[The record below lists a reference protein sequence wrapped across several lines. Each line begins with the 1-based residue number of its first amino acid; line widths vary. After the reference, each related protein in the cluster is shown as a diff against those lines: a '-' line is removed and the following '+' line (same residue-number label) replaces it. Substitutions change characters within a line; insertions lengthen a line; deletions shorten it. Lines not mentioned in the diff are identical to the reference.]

1 VELELRSIYEL
12 RKLKLTPEQIRM
24 LIKESK
30 EHTCETPDCCVHLQA
45 IAKLPSQ
52 FGSFQI
58 CALVSPCDGKEHTAI
73 IKGDIIDQD
82 NVLTRIHSECLT
94 GDVMGSRRCDCREQL
109 IESLKRIEKEGT
121 GVLLYLRQEG
131 RNIGLVN
138 KLKAYAVQDM
148 GLDTYDA
155 NAVLGFQPDE
165 RDYGIAAHILQTLRI
180 KSIRLLTNN
189 PKKIRELKAHGIKI
203 TERVPIIISPSEY
216 NQDYLETKKER
227 AGHLLGDAS
236 NIHSIDEIEDITS

>member
-1 VELELRSIYEL
+1 MRL
-12 RKLKLTPEQIRM
+12 LKLSQEQIRM
-24 LIKESK
+24 LIKDSK
-30 EHTCETPDCCVHLQA
+30 EHTCETPDCCVRLKA
-45 IAKLPSQ
+45 IAELPSQ

-73 IKGDIIDQD
+73 LKGDIIDKE
-82 NVLTRIHSECLT
+82 NVLTRVHSECLT
-94 GDVMGSRRCDCREQL
+94 GDVMGSCRCDCREQL

-138 KLKAYAVQDM
+138 KLKAYAIQDM

-165 RDYGIAAHILQTLRI
+165 RDYGIAAHILKTLKV

-189 PKKIRELKAHGIKI
+189 PKKIRELTSHGVKI
-203 TERVPIIISPSEY
+203 NERVPLIINPTEH
-216 NQDYLETKKER
+216 NRDYLDTKKEK
-227 AGHLLGDAS
+227 AGHLLGSAS
-236 NIHSIDEIEDITS
+236 SLHSVDEILDERHE